1 MAFFVFD
8 FGASSLKQIIWN
20 KGTLIIAGLLRNL
33 AEGADGMP
41 TCRSSS
47 PKYLGGPGTPEKTT
61 FYDPKPVN
69 PEPYTL
75 SLSLHGGEEGRRDQA
90 TQLPCWSVFGCPFD
104 RRLGSFSEVWV

>member
-8 FGASSLKQIIWN
+8 FGVSSLKQIIWN

-41 TCRSSS
+41 ELEPEISRGSR
-47 PKYLGGPGTPEKTT
+47 TPENVPTT